1 MLTAVIRCRNFMTLR
16 HLYAALWFLGTLIS
30 VPCAQGQGGSIAQTG
45 KASTER
51 CYDFEV
57 KNDQEKRNITDLHFH
72 FPRGMK
78 PEHMQVPT
86 GWGWTAGAD
95 SLSFE
100 TPPTN
105 ATGTVSPNPV
115 KPDSPALSGFRFCLP
130 KETKDIT
137 ISTSFN
143 EGANSAVRL
152 FQGVEADSETPVRKT
167 SHLHCFKLKITAPP
181 ETAVYD
187 IHLRGSISS
196 PRPGFDD
203 FELPKGWKVQGVEA
217 TGADIELGD
226 TPLEGGKSE
235 EIGVC
240 VTGSPEVIKWTFTDK
255 EHKDIKNAEG
265 ETKLK
270 L

>member
-1 MLTAVIRCRNFMTLR
+1 MTLQR
-16 HLYAALWFLGTLIS
+16 LCAVAWFLGSWAFI
-30 VPCAQGQGGSIAQTG
+30 PNAQAQGGNITQTG
-45 KASTER
+45 TATTER

-57 KNDQEKRNITDLHFH
+57 RNDPGNKRNITDLHFN

-78 PEHMQVPT
+78 PEHMKAPT
-86 GWGWTAGAD
+86 GWGSAPDAN

-100 TPPTN
+100 TPPAN

-115 KPDSPALSGFRFCLP
+115 KPDSPALEGFRFCLP
-130 KETKDIT
+130 KETKEIT
-137 ISTSFN
+137 ISTSYN
-143 EGANSAVRL
+143 KGANSPVRL
-152 FQGVEADSETPVRKT
+152 FQGVEAGSNTPVRRT
-167 SHLHCFKLKITAPP
+167 SRLHCFKLKITAPP

-187 IHLRGSISS
+187 IHFRGTISF
-196 PRPGFDD
+196 PKPGFDD
-203 FELPKGWKVQGVEA
+203 LEVPQGWRVQGVDEK
-217 TGADIELGD
+217 GADIELGD

-240 VTGSPEVIKWTFTDK
+240 VTGSPDVIKWTFTDK
-255 EHKDIKNAEG
+255 NHNDIKGAAG

>member
-1 MLTAVIRCRNFMTLR
+1 VTC
-16 HLYAALWFLGTLIS
+16 FLGSLIS
-30 VPCAQGQGGSIAQTG
+30 IPGAQAQGGSIAQTG

-51 CYDFEV
+51 CYDFDV
-57 KNDQEKRNITDLHFH
+57 KNDPDNKRNITDLHFN

-78 PEHMQVPT
+78 PEHMKAPT
-86 GWGWTAGAD
+86 GWGWTPGAN

-100 TPPTN
+100 TPPAN

-115 KPDSPALSGFRFCLP
+115 KPDSPALEGFRFCLP
-130 KETKDIT
+130 KETKEIT
-137 ISTSFN
+137 ISTSYN
-143 EGANSAVRL
+143 EGANSPVRV
-152 FQGVEADSETPVRKT
+152 FQGVEADSGTPVRRT
-167 SHLHCFKLKITAPP
+167 GRLRCFKLKVTAPP

-187 IHLRGSISS
+187 IHLRGSISF
-196 PRPGFDD
+196 PKPGFDGL
-203 FELPKGWKVQGVEA
+203 EVPKGWKVQDVDEKR
-217 TGADIELGD
+217 ADIELGD

-240 VTGSPEVIKWTFTDK
+240 ITGSTDVIKWTFTDK
-255 EHKDIKNAEG
+255 EHKDIKGAEG

>member
-1 MLTAVIRCRNFMTLR
+1 MTLR
-16 HLYAALWFLGTLIS
+16 HLCAVFWFLGTLIP

-78 PEHMQVPT
+78 PEHMQAPT

-115 KPDSPALSGFRFCLP
+115 NRMPRRLMVSG
-130 KETKDIT
+130 
-137 ISTSFN
+137 
-143 EGANSAVRL
+143 SACRRRL
-152 FQGVEADSETPVRKT
+152 KT
-167 SHLHCFKLKITAPP
+167 SQSPP
-181 ETAVYD
+181 PST
-187 IHLRGSISS
+187 
-196 PRPGFDD
+196 
-203 FELPKGWKVQGVEA
+203 KVRIQQ
-217 TGADIELGD
+217 
-226 TPLEGGKSE
+226 
-235 EIGVC
+235 
-240 VTGSPEVIKWTFTDK
+240 
-255 EHKDIKNAEG
+255 
-265 ETKLK
+265 
-270 L
+270 